1 MIIPP
6 ITFADLGGLHAEQ
19 AAELTEAATRVL
31 AKGLY
36 VLGPEIEAFERE
48 WAAWCEAPLAV
59 GVANGLDALVLGL
72 QACGV
77 GAGDEVIVPA
87 NTYIATFLAVS
98 QVGATPVPV
107 EPQEGTCNLD
117 PTLVAAAITSRTKAL
132 MPVHLYG
139 LPADM
144 APLLTLAK
152 QHGLRVVE
160 DAAQSHGA
168 RYQGRRIG
176 CHGDI
181 VAWSFYPTKNLGA
194 AGEAGAI
201 TTSDP
206 ELANDVRMRR
216 NYGSK
221 QRYVC
226 EVTGRNSRLDELQA
240 ALLRVKLRR
249 LDAWNARRA
258 VLAARYEPVVRAAG
272 LQRQVIPDDCQA
284 VHHLY
289 TVRTSHRAHLQAHLQ
304 AAGVP
309 TIVHYPIPPHL
320 QGAYR
325 ALGFTRGSFPITE
338 RIHDTILSLPL
349 HPTLSDAQQDLALQA
364 LSSWKAPC

>member
-1 MIIPP
+1 MNIPP

-19 AAELTEAATRVL
+19 AAELTEAAARVL
-31 AKGLY
+31 AKGHY
-36 VLGPEIEAFERE
+36 VLGPEVEAFERE

-59 GVANGLDALVLGL
+59 GVVNGLEALVLGL

-77 GAGDEVIVPA
+77 GPGDEVIVPA

-98 QVGATPVPV
+98 QVGAKPVPV
-107 EPQEGTCNLD
+107 EPVEGTCNLD
-117 PTLVAAAITSRTKAL
+117 PALVAAAITPRTRAL

-144 APLLTLAK
+144 TPLLALAK

-160 DAAQSHGA
+160 DAAQCHGA
-168 RYQGRRIG
+168 RYHGRRIG
-176 CHGDI
+176 SHGDI

-201 TTSDP
+201 TTSNQA
-206 ELANDVRMRR
+206 LADDVRMRR

-272 LQRQVIPDDCQA
+272 LQRQEISPGCES
-284 VHHLY
+284 VHHLF
-289 TVRTSHRAHLQAHLQ
+289 TVRSPHRAQLQSHLQS
-304 AAGVP
+304 AGVP

-325 ALGFTRGSFPITE
+325 ELGFGRGNFPITE

-349 HPTLSDAQQDLALQA
+349 HPTLSDDQQDVALRALAT
-364 LSSWKAPC
+364 WKAPC